1 VVAAKE
7 AEGGPELDLCE
18 PDPQRGIA
26 DERMHLPAFREGLAL
41 DPAENVPA
49 GLVGSKPARSAFE
62 AGLLETNEDVSHQ
75 LGARG
80 RRPADGVAQA
90 NDGVMSRPTVEP
102 ELVVSRG

>member
-1 VVAAKE
+1 
-7 AEGGPELDLCE
+7 
-18 PDPQRGIA
+18 
-26 DERMHLPAFREGLAL
+26 M
-41 DPAENVPA
+41 
-49 GLVGSKPARSAFE
+49 
-62 AGLLETNEDVSHQ
+62 LETNEDVSHQ